1 MVPGPTPFSKLWWM
15 IINGGGHGEDKIKGW
30 KYTYQEQRNS
40 AFAKFDDEDHADI
53 ADLIR
58 DR

>member
-1 MVPGPTPFSKLWWM
+1 M
-15 IINGGGHGEDKIKGW
+15 IINGGGHGEDKMKGW